1 MNFEKARFNMVEQQ
15 VRPWDVLDFDVLD
28 ALSAI
33 PREAFVSEAQK
44 PYAYADKTLP
54 LPNGGS
60 MLEPKIVARMVQGLN
75 LLPADKVLEIG
86 TGSGYATALL
96 CEMAGEVTTID
107 IDAEQQAR
115 AQKVLGSLGYDKVIY
130 QTGDGL
136 AGEAVGASFDAI
148 YIGGGVNAVPE
159 QLKQQLTDGGRMVVV
174 VGDAPVQRAQLI
186 VRKGNSFT
194 ETTLFD
200 TLIPKLTSKAD
211 APAAKFS
218 F

>member
-60 MLEPKIVARMVQGLN
+60 MLEPKIVARMVQGLD

-115 AQKVLGSLGYDKVIY
+115 AQKVLGSLGYDVVEMVLADQEGWDRYEAAKWL
-130 QTGDGL
+130 TMRRWLEANPNDDF
-136 AGEAVGASFDAI
+136 AGEVRAYLTHGPKRYVTYTREYLGW
-148 YIGGGVNAVPE
+148 GVFA
-159 QLKQQLTDGGRMVVV
+159 LMAR
-174 VGDAPVQRAQLI
+174 
-186 VRKGNSFT
+186 
-194 ETTLFD
+194 
-200 TLIPKLTSKAD
+200 
-211 APAAKFS
+211 
-218 F
+218 